1 MRPALPVN
9 QMLSGNRLTM
19 FTLSVATRI
28 AVARSFIARKIDN
41 VSDAMTDSLIQ
52 LPEPDAMRLLT
63 TLVLLSVCG
72 FASQAATAAERLGE
86 FEIRSLQFTG
96 GDYKDETFRYL
107 VLPPAKV
114 EPGKQYPLVLFLHGA
129 GERGDNPQ
137 KLLPHF
143 PTQMAKPEWRDKFPC
158 YLVVPQCRDGVMW
171 IHAKWSDKESSPMPA
186 EPTAQLQMAKAVL
199 DKSLKELPVD
209 HDRVYL
215 TGLSMG
221 GFGSWEL
228 AMWHPKLF
236 AALAPVCGGGD
247 EAQAGRLKN
256 LPIWTGHGTADTVVW
271 PIRSQRM
278 VDAVKKTGGS
288 IKYTEYEG
296 VGHNS
301 WTPFYSQPDGVV
313 SWMFQ
318 QKRKG
323 E

>member
-1 MRPALPVN
+1 
-9 QMLSGNRLTM
+9 
-19 FTLSVATRI
+19 
-28 AVARSFIARKIDN
+28 
-41 VSDAMTDSLIQ
+41 MTDTLIQ
-52 LPEPDAMRLLT
+52 PPEPDTMRLLT

-72 FASQAATAAERLGE
+72 LVSQVAAAAERLRE

-107 VLPPAKV
+107 VLPPTKV
-114 EPGKQYPLVLFLHGA
+114 DPGKQYPLVLFLHGA
-129 GERGDNPQ
+129 GERGNDPQ

-143 PTQMAKPEWRDKFPC
+143 PTQMAKPEWREKFPC

-171 IHAKWSDKESSPMPA
+171 IQAAWSDKESSPMPA

-199 DKSLKELPVD
+199 DKLLKELPVD

-228 AMWHPKLF
+228 AMRHPNLF

-247 EAQAGRLKN
+247 EAQAARLKN
-256 LPIWTGHGTADTVVW
+256 IPIWTGHGTADTVVW

-278 VDAVKKTGGS
+278 VEAVKKSGGS
-288 IKYTEYEG
+288 IQYTEYKG

-301 WTPFYSQPDGVV
+301 WTPFYSQPNGVV
-313 SWMFQ
+313 AWMFR
-318 QKRKG
+318 QKRKSNSDSPQR
-323 E
+323 